1 MSLDEEEVKTYSELI
16 IRIHSKLLSEMEGWV
31 SSFRKTVEGLEVS
44 GEKIDGAPVFDGV
57 VGAVDGGSSII
68 PFADRLVGIAS
79 ALSISIEAD
88 ESYRRRIIEPK
99 ILLQERD
106 EGDGEFMDR
115 VDMERETM
123 MMSLANKTIEDVE
136 LLMVD
141 GPLIP
146 RPEYIGEY
154 LYQLRRLLEKAEGEG
169 KLLVGFVKRP
179 QSMFVEEFRGLGFTD
194 RAILSSLLGKLQVYP
209 WPPRTHEVR
218 FFELRYTYIKLLDP
232 PLPGVFRL
240 DFPKHL
246 SDEEILSIIG
256 YVAAS
261 SDPWRG
267 VPAIILK
274 ADEEVKMSKRLIADL
289 YRDCFSKISSNID
302 PSLWSPLA
310 PRWGELLW

>member
-16 IRIHSKLLSEMEGWV
+16 VKIRSRLLSEMEGWV
-31 SSFRKTVEGLEVS
+31 SSFRETVEGLEVL
-44 GEKIDGAPVFDGV
+44 GYRIDSAPVFDGV

-79 ALSISIEAD
+79 ALSIEAD

-106 EGDGEFMDR
+106 EDDGEFMDR

-123 MMSLANKTIEDVE
+123 MMSLANKTIEEVE

-154 LYQLRRLLEKAEGEG
+154 LYQLRKLLEKAEEER
-169 KLLVGFVKRP
+169 KLLMGFVKRP
-179 QSMFVEEFRGLGFTD
+179 QSMFIEEFRGLGFTD

-232 PLPGVFRL
+232 PLSGVFRL

-246 SDEEILSIIG
+246 SDDEILSIIG

-261 SDPWRG
+261 SDPWKG

-274 ADEEVKMSKRLIADL
+274 ADEEVKMSKRLITDL
-289 YRDCFSKISSNID
+289 YRDCFSKISSSLD

>member
-16 IRIHSKLLSEMEGWV
+16 VKIRSKLLSEMEGWV
-31 SSFRKTVEGLEVS
+31 SSFRETVEGLEVS
-44 GEKIDGAPVFDGV
+44 GEMIDDAPVFDGV

-79 ALSISIEAD
+79 ALSIEAD
-88 ESYRRRIIEPK
+88 ESYRRRIVEPR

-106 EGDGEFMDR
+106 EDDGEFMDR

-136 LLMVD
+136 LLIVD

-154 LYQLRRLLEKAEGEG
+154 LYQLRRLLEKAEEER

-179 QSMFVEEFRGLGFTD
+179 QSMFIEEFRELGFTD
-194 RAILSSLLGKLQVYP
+194 RAILSSLLEKFQVYP

-232 PLPGVFRL
+232 PLSGVFRL

-246 SDEEILSIIG
+246 SDEEILSITG

-261 SDPWRG
+261 SDPWKG

-289 YRDCFSKISSNID
+289 YRDCFSKISSSLD

>member
-16 IRIHSKLLSEMEGWV
+16 VKIRSKLLSEMEGWV

-44 GEKIDGAPVFDGV
+44 GEMIDDTPVFDGV

-79 ALSISIEAD
+79 ALSIQVD
-88 ESYRRRIIEPK
+88 ESYRRRIVEPR

-106 EGDGEFMDR
+106 EDDGEFMDR

-123 MMSLANKTIEDVE
+123 MMSLANKTIEEVE
-136 LLMVD
+136 LLIVD

-154 LYQLRRLLEKAEGEG
+154 LYQLKRLLEKAEGEG

-179 QSMFVEEFRGLGFTD
+179 QSMFIEEFRELGFTD

-209 WPPRTHEVR
+209 WPPRAHAVR
-218 FFELRYTYIKLLDP
+218 FFQLRYTYIKLLDP

-261 SDPWRG
+261 SDPWKG

-274 ADEEVKMSKRLIADL
+274 ADEEVKMSRKLMVDL
-289 YRDCFSKISSNID
+289 YRDCFSKVSSSLD

>member
-16 IRIHSKLLSEMEGWV
+16 VKIRSKLLSEMEGWV

-44 GEKIDGAPVFDGV
+44 GEMIDDAPVFDGV

-79 ALSISIEAD
+79 ALSIQVD
-88 ESYRRRIIEPK
+88 ESYRRRIVEPR

-106 EGDGEFMDR
+106 EDDGEFMDR

-123 MMSLANKTIEDVE
+123 MMSLANKTIEEVE
-136 LLMVD
+136 LLIVD

-154 LYQLRRLLEKAEGEG
+154 LYQLKRLLEKAEGEG

-179 QSMFVEEFRGLGFTD
+179 QSMFIEEFRELGFTD

-209 WPPRTHEVR
+209 WPPRAHAVR
-218 FFELRYTYIKLLDP
+218 FFQLRYTYIKLLDP

-261 SDPWRG
+261 SDPWKG

-274 ADEEVKMSKRLIADL
+274 ADEEVKMSRKLMVDL
-289 YRDCFSKISSNID
+289 YRDCFSKVSSSLD